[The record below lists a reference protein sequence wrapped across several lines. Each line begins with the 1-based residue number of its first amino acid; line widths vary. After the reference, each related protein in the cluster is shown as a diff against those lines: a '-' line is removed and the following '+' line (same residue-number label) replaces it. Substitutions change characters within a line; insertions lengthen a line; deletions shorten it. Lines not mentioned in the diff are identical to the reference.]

1 MLNFIILHLNVISL
15 IVWTV
20 LFVVVLI
27 KYIKPLWLGK
37 ISILMLLGV
46 VIFLHILYAGFV
58 TWAQY
63 HVWSVTDEQT
73 RFFLIQ
79 PLSNLAPLPPYM
91 EWTRHY
97 FEQPMGYFVF
107 YVLGRVW
114 LAMGFLFLV
123 TGLFYGFL
131 RFIQRYRDGFGVH
144 GPELIATLLLI
155 AGWPNVLL
163 VILLGFIFAAIIS
176 YVSVLKNIERTRME
190 NAFLITTP
198 IVMLFGPVLF
208 KALDLS
214 TTFVL

>member
-1 MLNFIILHLNVISL
+1 MLNFIISHLNIISL
-15 IVWTV
+15 AVWTV
-20 LFVVVLI
+20 LFVVVLV
-27 KYIKPLWLGK
+27 KYVKPVWFQK
-37 ISILMLLGV
+37 ISIPMLLGV
-46 VIFLHILYAGFV
+46 VIFLHVVYAGFV

-63 HVWSVTDEQT
+63 HVWSITDEQT
-73 RFFLIQ
+73 RFFLVQ
-79 PLSNLAPLPPYM
+79 PLSSLTPLPAYL

-114 LAMGFLFLV
+114 LAMGLLFLI

-131 RFIQRYRDGFGVH
+131 RFIQKYRDGFGAH
-144 GPELIATLLLI
+144 GPELIAALLLI

-163 VILLGFIFAAIIS
+163 VVLLGFISAAIIS

-190 NAFLITTP
+190 NAFLVATP
-198 IVMLFGPVLF
+198 IALLFGPVLF
-208 KALDLS
+208 KALNLS